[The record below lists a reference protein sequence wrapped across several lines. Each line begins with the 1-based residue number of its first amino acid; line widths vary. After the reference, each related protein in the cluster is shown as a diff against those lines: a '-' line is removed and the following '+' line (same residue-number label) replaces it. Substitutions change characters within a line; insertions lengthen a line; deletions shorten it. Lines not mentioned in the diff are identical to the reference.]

1 MASGGGQPPL
11 LLGNGARFGVP
22 GCNHHPKAA
31 FADVR
36 PLVGCTSHP
45 KSRYQAPA
53 PKMAA
58 PKGPRY
64 RGSPSWHRVRESLC
78 APSER
83 SRLRPP
89 FAPQQ
94 NKEPSRP
101 SPPRR
106 LHFIVPVVSVP
117 EPISSRDL
125 LFLLSRL
132 RDSHLGLQVLTSLS
146 LSIPE
151 QPFSHSFLL
160 LLPRSPSP
168 SRNTLA
174 PCASA
179 TSFATPSADSPH
191 HTKYHIK
198 EKPQNDY
205 FIQRTGSTNLSSDT
219 CSGQRPQTKQNTP
232 YGGFDSLT
240 SNILATTSS
249 LLLFSSC
256 SLLHGQHLSTT
267 PQNNSIPLLR
277 VTNLPA
283 RNSKL
288 HRVGRA
294 PPARTGSER
303 TSATSCPVPPTTLS
317 LLLMQLSTAVAH
329 FTVTFSAGSPTLS
342 LLPSS

>member
-45 KSRYQAPA
+45 KSQYQAPA

-64 RGSPSWHRVRESLC
+64 RGRPSWHRVRESLC

-160 LLPRSPSP
+160 LLPRSP
-168 SRNTLA
+168 L
-174 PCASA
+174 
-179 TSFATPSADSPH
+179 SFEEHFGPVCFCD
-191 HTKYHIK
+191 
-198 EKPQNDY
+198 EL
-205 FIQRTGSTNLSSDT
+205 RDT
-219 CSGQRPQTKQNTP
+219 IRR
-232 YGGFDSLT
+232 L
-240 SNILATTSS
+240 
-249 LLLFSSC
+249 
-256 SLLHGQHLSTT
+256 TT
-267 PQNNSIPLLR
+267 PHEIPYQRKTTKRLFH
-277 VTNLPA
+277 PKDWIH
-283 RNSKL
+283 KL
-288 HRVGRA
+288 VI
-294 PPARTGSER
+294 
-303 TSATSCPVPPTTLS
+303 
-317 LLLMQLSTAVAH
+317 
-329 FTVTFSAGSPTLS
+329 
-342 LLPSS
+342 